1 MTSILGERS
10 IGIKRGYDVADLD
23 AIDEM
28 RVARRFPVGAFLWS
42 VGGLLVAGF
51 LAAVVVNAKLN
62 SPSRNFP
69 NMGYAY
75 FFAFAAL
82 AGTVYYLPT
91 VLAFLLAPRPFVIGR
106 DGFHYGR
113 RQLRFEQIRGL
124 QNDVGRSSTRLLL
137 DKGPSI
143 RLRWPIWRDSGLF
156 VNLLEHRC
164 QPHLLSAAIAQLQAG
179 KRVWFG
185 SKLALDRKTVQIK
198 GKVLPLE
205 AVTDFHFTSQSER
218 GDETSM
224 LRLRTLKR
232 EYLLDERHITNAK
245 VFVGAFK
252 HLSELRD
259 DDGISHGC
267 PGENRPRTGIRNAI
281 DNITGRS
288 P

>member
-10 IGIKRGYDVADLD
+10 IGIKRGYDALDLEG
-23 AIDEM
+23 IDEM
-28 RVARRFPVGAFLWS
+28 RVSRRFPVGAFLWS
-42 VGGLLVAGF
+42 LGGLLVAGF

-62 SPSRNFP
+62 SPRRNFP

-91 VLAFLLAPRPFVIGR
+91 LMAFLSAPRPFIISR
-106 DGFHYGR
+106 DSFRYGR
-113 RQLRFEQIRGL
+113 RQLRFDQVRGL

-137 DKGPSI
+137 DEGPSI
-143 RLRWPIWRDSGLF
+143 RLRWPIWHDSALF
-156 VNLLEHRC
+156 VDLLEHRC
-164 QPHLLSAAIAQLQAG
+164 QSHLLSAAIAQLRAG
-179 KRVWFG
+179 KRVSFG
-185 SKLALDRKTVQIK
+185 AKLALDQKAVHIK
-198 GKVLPLE
+198 GKVLPLDS
-205 AVTDFHFTSQSER
+205 VTDFHFTSQSDH

-252 HLSELRD
+252 HLSEL
-259 DDGISHGC
+259 GNS
-267 PGENRPRTGIRNAI
+267 
-281 DNITGRS
+281 RS

>member
-1 MTSILGERS
+1 MTSVLGESS
-10 IGIKRGYDVADLD
+10 IGIKRGYDASDLEG
-23 AIDEM
+23 IDEM
-28 RVARRFPVGAFLWS
+28 RVSRRFPIGAFLWS
-42 VGGLLVAGF
+42 VGGLLVVGF

-62 SPSRNFP
+62 SPHGNFP

-91 VLAFLLAPRPFVIGR
+91 LLAFLMAPRPFIINR
-106 DGFHYGR
+106 DGFRYGH
-113 RQLRFEQIRGL
+113 RQLRFDQVRGL

-137 DKGPSI
+137 DKGSSI
-143 RLRWPIWRDSGLF
+143 RLRWPIWHDSGLL
-156 VNLLEHRC
+156 VDLLEHRC

-185 SKLALDRKTVQIK
+185 SKLALDRKTLRIK
-198 GKVLPLE
+198 RKVLPLDT
-205 AVTDFHFTSQSER
+205 VTDFHFTSQSDR

-252 HLSELRD
+252 HLSELQD
-259 DDGISHGC
+259 DDGTSRAVSAKLL
-267 PGENRPRTGIRNAI
+267 PE
-281 DNITGRS
+281 
-288 P
+288 